1 MDGNPYVHD
10 PKDVELENEISRHIH
25 NLRLGSFR
33 VSVRGGHV
41 TLSGIT
47 DDFYTKRQIGEEV
60 RSLLGGR
67 ELVNS
72 IKVTRQ

>member
-10 PKDVELENEISRHIH
+10 PKDVELENEISRHVH
-25 NLRLGSFR
+25 NLRLGSFH

-41 TLSGIT
+41 SISGIV
-47 DDFYTKRQIGEEV
+47 DDFFTKRQIGEEV
-60 RSLLGGR
+60 RGMSGVH
-67 ELVNS
+67 EITNN